1 MADASAVSSPAPRS
15 PRRVMLYIAVFAS
28 GMTTLAVELSASR
41 LLGSVFGTSNLVWAN
56 IIGLILI
63 YLTAGYFIGGRWAD
77 RSPYEPTLYRIIVWG
92 AFTSGVVPLV
102 ARPVLSYA
110 GTAMLGFQAGAAVG
124 SFIAVLILFSVPV
137 TLLGC
142 VSPFAVRLALTDI
155 ADAGKISGRLYA
167 VSTFGSILG
176 TFAPVLY
183 LIPVVG
189 TAETFL
195 IFSLILQVIGLIGLA
210 RNNSHSALKLAWL
223 PLVLIALAVLALN
236 GPLRPPPPGMTLL
249 YDKDSAYNY
258 IQVVQYP
265 DRDNSLTRLLL
276 LNEGQGIHSEWN
288 SKQAYFART
297 WDFFMAAPFFNAPPY
312 RPANVKSLCIIGLAA
327 GTIAHQYTEAFGPL
341 PIDGI
346 EIDPAIVEAGQR
358 FFDMTEPN
366 LHVIVE
372 DGRLALHQ
380 SSKQYD
386 VVAIDA
392 YRVPYVPWNLTTVEF
407 FQDVRAHLTPNGVAA
422 INVGRTVNTA
432 TGLQDRRLIE
442 AMTHTLAAVFPS
454 VYALDV
460 PGSFNTILVATN
472 QPTTAGNLAANL
484 AALPSDAPSLL
495 RAVLV
500 DAMPNLRPAVQSD
513 LLFTDDR
520 APVEPIVDS
529 MVIDFLT
536 GGGVAQ
542 FQK

>member
-1 MADASAVSSPAPRS
+1 
-15 PRRVMLYIAVFAS
+15 MLYLAVFAS

-77 RSPYEPTLYRIIVWG
+77 RSPREPTLYRIIVWG
-92 AFTSGVVPLV
+92 AFTSGIVPLV
-102 ARPVLSYA
+102 ARPVLSAA
-110 GTAMLGFQAGAAVG
+110 GSAMLGFQAGTAVG

-142 VSPFAVRLALTDI
+142 VSPFAVRLALTDV

-167 VSTFGSILG
+167 LSTFGSILG

-183 LIPVVG
+183 LIPAVG

-195 IFSLILQVIGLIGLA
+195 IFSLILQAIGLVGLA
-210 RNNSHSALKLAWL
+210 RTSVRDALTLIWM
-223 PLVLIALAVLALN
+223 PPVLIALAALVLN

-288 SKQAYFART
+288 SKQAYFDRT
-297 WDFFMAAPFFNAPPY
+297 WDFFMVAPFFNAPPY
-312 RPANVKSLCIIGLAA
+312 GPANVKSLCIIGLAA
-327 GTIAHQYTEAFGPL
+327 GTIANQYTQAFGPL

-346 EIDPAIVEAGQR
+346 EIDPAIVDAGQR
-358 FFDMTEPN
+358 FFEMAEPN
-366 LHVIVE
+366 LHIVID
-372 DGRLALHQ
+372 DGRRALHQ
-380 SSKQYD
+380 TSNHYD

-422 INVGRTVNTA
+422 INVGRTVNTT
-432 TGLQDRRLIE
+432 TGQQDRRLIE

-454 VYALDV
+454 VYVLDV
-460 PGSFNTILVATN
+460 PNSFNTIVMATI
-472 QPTTAGNLAANL
+472 QPTAVTNLAANL
-484 AALPSDAPSLL
+484 AALPPSSQSIV
-495 RAVLV
+495 RAVLAEAV
-500 DAMPNLRPAVQSD
+500 RNLRPTVQSD
-513 LLFTDDR
+513 VLFTDDR

-536 GGGVAQ
+536 GGGVLQ
-542 FQK
+542 FQNNK